1 MIRFLALAE
10 MFKINIR
17 NNIKKRETCSKA
29 IINGSDIFFGKFCW
43 SRYLPDNICTTCSK
57 STIEALEKSLKY
69 VQS

>member
-1 MIRFLALAE
+1 M
-10 MFKINIR
+10 
-17 NNIKKRETCSKA
+17 ETCSKA